1 MPIADPHCHTTAS
14 DGMVTPAELVAAAV
28 AAGLNLI
35 AVTDLASA
43 HGTFLVH
50 DDGFRPR
57 TWRYSDVARAAR
69 GFCAR
74 LYGAG
79 LTKGDK
85 VVFFSENRPEWIAA
99 LWGCLLGGL
108 VVVPIDYRASPE
120 FLARVARIVKARL
133 ILVGQD
139 VPPLHMPAGP
149 ATVPLSPRARMAV
162 KLGGGGWVV
171 AGE

>member
-1 MPIADPHCHTTAS
+1 P
-14 DGMVTPAELVAAAV
+14 PARAHRARRHRCSPSRPSERSACDLHHNSPVRRDTLVDFF
-28 AAGLNLI
+28 
-35 AVTDLASA
+35 TDLASA

-149 ATVPLSPRARMAV
+149 ATDTAV
-162 KLGGGGWVV
+162 WRLHDL
-171 AGE
+171 